1 MAVYEFY
8 GFQVYHEASVLNL
21 LEVMLYHRTAC
32 NSADDVLV
40 ELIDYCY
47 RKFVALTEKCSKLG
61 DGEYLFPCKT
71 TTKADM
77 NIDME
82 KEQDV

>member
-1 MAVYEFY
+1 
-8 GFQVYHEASVLNL
+8 
-21 LEVMLYHRTAC
+21 MLYHRTAC

-61 DGEYLFPCKT
+61 DGEYLFPSKPAS
-71 TTKADM
+71 K
-77 NIDME
+77 IDTNVDLE
-82 KEQDV
+82 KE